1 MSFRVFKKPLYWI
14 TRPLAKA
21 MVYPGSIRLFMSEA
35 LRDAQRMKAHMI
47 DLGGEGLQISTSDG
61 RLLDAMFFDSGKIH
75 TPKNSFWEKANSS
88 SLTVIFCGGNGML
101 FEHAWT
107 IVKFFLTQGLNVMA
121 FNYGGYGDSVGP
133 PTVENTYKDIEAIF
147 QHVTE
152 KKSIPSS
159 RIVVYGLSIGGAMAA
174 HLASIHPVHL
184 VLDKAFTTI
193 GEVPKV
199 KILGILADFLYPYDN
214 ISKIKAIKGN
224 IHIVKSNEDELIT
237 GEHGERFF
245 QEILRTRH
253 PSAENSEKEALH
265 STYVTLV
272 PGNHNACWMDST
284 PAFFSAQNKFIET
297 FLKTLI

>member
-1 MSFRVFKKPLYWI
+1 MLLRLIRKPLYWI
-14 TRPLAKA
+14 TRPIAKV
-21 MVYPGSIRLFMSEA
+21 MIYPGSVRLFMSDA
-35 LRDAQRMKAHMI
+35 LRDAQVMKGHLS
-47 DLGGEGLQISTSDG
+47 DLGGEGLQICTEDG

-121 FNYGGYGDSVGP
+121 FNYGGYGDSAGSP
-133 PTVENTYKDIEAIF
+133 SVENTYSDIEAVF
-147 QHVTE
+147 QYLSE
-152 KKSIPSS
+152 EKSIPPS
-159 RIVVYGLSIGGAMAA
+159 RIVAYGLSIGGAMAA
-174 HLASIHPVHL
+174 HLASKHPVHL

-193 GEVPKV
+193 GDVPKV
-199 KILGILADFLYPYDN
+199 KILGALADFLYPYDN
-214 ISKIKAIKGN
+214 ISKIKDIRGN

-253 PSAENSEKEALH
+253 PDVGHSETEDLLTK
-265 STYVTLV
+265 YVTLV
-272 PGNHNACWMDST
+272 PGGHNTCWMDSA
-284 PAFFSAQNKFIET
+284 PLFFSSQNKFIDT